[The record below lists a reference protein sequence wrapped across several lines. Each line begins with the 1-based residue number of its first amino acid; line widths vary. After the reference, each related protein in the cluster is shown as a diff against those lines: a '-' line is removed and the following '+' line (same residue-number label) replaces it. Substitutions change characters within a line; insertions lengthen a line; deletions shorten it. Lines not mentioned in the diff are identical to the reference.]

1 MNIDQLGRMI
11 ATMEEQNRRLPI
23 MVLLSSADYR
33 TFTENPLIMRVTGG
47 PKMSF
52 GGVPLSVPP
61 GLKESV
67 YLYADGTT
75 RSIKQE
81 A

>member
-1 MNIDQLGRMI
+1 MNIHQLGRMI

-23 MVLLSSADYR
+23 MVLLSSTDYR
-33 TFTENPLIMRVTGG
+33 ALTENPLIMRVTGG
-47 PKMSF
+47 PRTSL
-52 GGVPLSVPP
+52 GGVPLSVPA
-61 GLKESV
+61 GLEESV